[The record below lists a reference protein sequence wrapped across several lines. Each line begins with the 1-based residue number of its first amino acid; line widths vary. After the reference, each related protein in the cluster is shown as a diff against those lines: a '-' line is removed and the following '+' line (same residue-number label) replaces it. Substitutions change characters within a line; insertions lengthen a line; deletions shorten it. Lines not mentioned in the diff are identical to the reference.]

1 MSPRE
6 AIYDQRSTA
15 GSPTDTQLV
24 SDVPLFSVVRDLFL
38 DAFCAFSTVH
48 KKVSE
53 ILVVSNQTI
62 LALPIT
68 F

>member
-6 AIYDQRSTA
+6 ANYDQRSNS
-15 GSPTDTQLV
+15 GSPTDTQPEG
-24 SDVPLFSVVRDLFL
+24 DVPFFSVVRDLFL
-38 DAFCAFSTVH
+38 DGFCAFSTVH

-53 ILVVSNQTI
+53 VLVVSNQKI
-62 LALPIT
+62 SALPIT